1 MSVVT
6 VIKKIATKIVSIVT
20 YPFRAAHQVH
30 AILETGVQDFPAT
43 KAAIVYLAK
52 QFEVLGSDALH
63 AIADKGLDF
72 KADLET
78 LADIKALFQ
87 FFETEFLP
95 VIEKDFADLK
105 PLISEAEAVPAPGS
119 VPLPQIAA
127 AVLLACIT
135 WFLLKLQADFRSW
148 PVFVIQGGGAGRF
161 LSLPD
166 LRGFNESSFVCS
178 CGGGVHA
185 LHCPGAWPERQHDP
199 RERIQGRHG
208 GRESFSSDAL
218 LPVFRGSLLCRGGCF
233 SCRVCAGCNAVS
245 LWQLLLARLSLWCA
259 NCGVWCRA
267 GHGA

>member
-43 KAAIVYLAK
+43 KAAIVCLAK

-127 AVLLACIT
+127 AAPGLHNVVPA
-135 WFLLKLQADFRSW
+135 QA
-148 PVFVIQGGGAGRF
+148 AGRF
-161 LSLPD
+161 SQLA
-166 LRGFNESSFVCS
+166 GFCNT
-178 CGGGVHA
+178 GGG
-185 LHCPGAWPERQHDP
+185 R
-199 RERIQGRHG
+199 
-208 GRESFSSDAL
+208 
-218 LPVFRGSLLCRGGCF
+218 RGSLPF
-233 SCRVCAGCNAVS
+233 PS
-245 LWQLLLARLSLWCA
+245 
-259 NCGVWCRA
+259 
-267 GHGA
+267 